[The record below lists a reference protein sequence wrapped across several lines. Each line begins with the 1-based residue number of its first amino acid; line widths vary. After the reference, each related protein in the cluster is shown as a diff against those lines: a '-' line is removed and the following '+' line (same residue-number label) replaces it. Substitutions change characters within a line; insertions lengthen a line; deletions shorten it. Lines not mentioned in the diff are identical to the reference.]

1 MSQSL
6 RVIVAD
12 DEPEI
17 LRYYHAILVQLGHTV
32 LAEAHNGRELV
43 EHCRKFKP
51 DLVISDIAM
60 PELDGI
66 TALEQLDTCSNAL
79 FIFVTGSDNAAIRQ
93 RAQHQ
98 QVLAYL
104 MKPIKMADLASVL
117 RSSRERLDNQ
127 VDVTSS

>member
-17 LRYYHAILVQLGHTV
+17 LRYYHAVLVQLGHTV
-32 LAEAHNGRELV
+32 LAEAHNGHEIV
-43 EHCRKFKP
+43 EQCRKFEP
-51 DLVISDIAM
+51 DLVISDITM

-66 TALEQLDTCSNAL
+66 TALEQLDTCSKTL
-79 FIFVTGSDNAAIRQ
+79 FLFVTGSDDPAIRQ

-98 QVLAYL
+98 QVLACL
-104 MKPIKMADLASVL
+104 MKPIKKADLASAL
-117 RSSRERLDNQ
+117 CRIAG
-127 VDVTSS
+127 

>member
-6 RVIVAD
+6 RVVVAD
-12 DEPEI
+12 DEPLI

-32 LAEAHNGRELV
+32 LAEANNGHDLV
-43 EHCRKFKP
+43 EQCRKFEP

-66 TALEQLDTCSNAL
+66 TALERLDACPNTL
-79 FIFVTGSDNAAIRQ
+79 FLFVTGSDDATIRQ
-93 RAQHQ
+93 RAQHR

-104 MKPIKMADLASVL
+104 MKPIKKADLASAL
-117 RSSRERLDNQ
+117 CRITGMKKHAS
-127 VDVTSS
+127 

>member
-32 LAEAHNGRELV
+32 LAEAHNGHELV
-43 EHCRKFKP
+43 EHCRKLEP
-51 DLVISDIAM
+51 DLVISDITM

-66 TALEQLDTCSNAL
+66 AALEQLAAL
-79 FIFVTGSDNAAIRQ
+79 SKTLFLFVTGSDEAAIRL
-93 RAQHQ
+93 RARHT
-98 QVLAYL
+98 QVLACL
-104 MKPIKMADLASVL
+104 MKPIKKADLASAL
-117 RSSRERLDNQ
+117 RRIAA
-127 VDVTSS
+127 

>member
-17 LRYYHAILVQLGHTV
+17 LRYYHAIVVQLGHTV
-32 LAEAHNGRELV
+32 LAEAHNGHEIV
-43 EHCRKFKP
+43 EQCRRFEP

-66 TALEQLDTCSNAL
+66 TALERLDTRSKTL
-79 FIFVTGSDNAAIRQ
+79 FIFVTGCDDAAIRQ

-98 QVLAYL
+98 HVLAYL
-104 MKPIKMADLASVL
+104 LKPIKKADLAAAL
-117 RSSRERLDNQ
+117 CR
-127 VDVTSS
+127 VTGHEET

>member
-12 DEPEI
+12 DEPLI

-32 LAEAHNGRELV
+32 LAEAHNGHEIV
-43 EHCRKFKP
+43 EHCRKFEP

-66 TALEQLDTCSNAL
+66 TALEQLDTCSNTL
-79 FIFVTGSDNAAIRQ
+79 FIFVTGSDDAAIRQ

-104 MKPIKMADLASVL
+104 MKPIKKADLASAL
-117 RSSRERLDNQ
+117 CRITGMKKYAS
-127 VDVTSS
+127 